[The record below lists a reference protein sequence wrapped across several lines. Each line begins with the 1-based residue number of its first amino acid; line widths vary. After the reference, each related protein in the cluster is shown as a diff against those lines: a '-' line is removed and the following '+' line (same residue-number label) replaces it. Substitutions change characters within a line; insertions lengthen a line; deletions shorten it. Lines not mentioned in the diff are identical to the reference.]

1 MTLSSDGTPAGTGL
15 RRLLRESPA
24 LRTVLL
30 VVVSVLLAAA
40 LVLLVAEVL
49 ARRDGGVAS
58 TASAGDV
65 ASAAQEREKVMEVAG
80 EFADRTFTYGPADL
94 EDGRLGAYEQRVK
107 ELLTTSFATEFE
119 EFLEAPLTYV
129 KETQRDQ
136 TAEVY
141 GTGVVSLTDD
151 RAQALV
157 AGAYETTWY
166 SGTTREVT
174 EDPIQFRWAVDL
186 VEVEGEW
193 RVDKFTP
200 VSAAPGAGEGRAP

>member
-1 MTLSSDGTPAGTGL
+1 MTRAV
-15 RRLLRESPA
+15 RA
-24 LRTVLL
+24 VLL
-30 VVVSVLLAAA
+30 VVVSLLLVLA
-40 LVLLVAEVL
+40 LVVLVAEAL

-65 ASAAQEREKVMEVAG
+65 ASAAQQRQEVMEVAG
-80 EFADRTFTYGPADL
+80 RFSERTFTYGPEDL
-94 EDGRLGAYEQRVK
+94 EDGRLAAYEQRVK
-107 ELLTTSFATEFE
+107 EMLTTSFATEFE
-119 EFLEAPLTYV
+119 EFVEAPLAYV

-141 GTGVVSLTDD
+141 GTGVVSLSDD

-157 AGAYETTWY
+157 AGAYRTTWY
-166 SGTTREVT
+166 SGTKKEVT

-186 VEVEGEW
+186 VKVEGEW

-200 VSAAPGAGEGRAP
+200 VSSGPGPGEERAP